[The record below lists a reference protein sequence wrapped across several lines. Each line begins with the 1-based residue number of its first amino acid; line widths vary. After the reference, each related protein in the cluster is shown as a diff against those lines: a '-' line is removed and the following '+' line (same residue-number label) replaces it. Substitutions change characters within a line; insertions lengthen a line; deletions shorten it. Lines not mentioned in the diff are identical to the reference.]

1 MWDLYFQ
8 LTCDNR
14 QSTELDEGKR
24 MDFVSFNSLPTI
36 LLGYLRARIISG
48 ELPEGQKI
56 HENELAS
63 KLKLSRGPLREAFR
77 ILEQERLVV
86 NIPRR
91 GTFVTELSQEDL
103 GEIYQVRR
111 MIELS
116 ALDLLEEKGVT
127 ELPTAAKTLREAEAL
142 RTPNDNDRDE
152 FLVFREK
159 ITDFHARLV
168 MEASNSRLSHYY
180 QTLYFSL
187 ARYQYLHLHLKL
199 PGSVERLSE
208 DHHKILELISAGRHK
223 DAKVFLLDHLEYA
236 QQTQEN
242 ALRKRPARQP

>member
-1 MWDLYFQ
+1 
-8 LTCDNR
+8 
-14 QSTELDEGKR
+14 
-24 MDFVSFNSLPTI
+24 MDFLSFNSLPTM
-36 LLGYLRARIISG
+36 LLGYLRGAIISG
-48 ELPEGQKI
+48 ELPPGKKI

-63 KLKLSRGPLREAFR
+63 RLKLSRGPLREAFR

-111 MIELS
+111 MIELT
-116 ALDLLEEKGVT
+116 ALDLLEQKGIT
-127 ELPTAAKTLREAEAL
+127 ELPTAENALREAEVL
-142 RTPNDNDRDE
+142 RTPNDSDRDE

-168 MEASNSRLSHYY
+168 MEAKNSRLTHYY

-187 ARYQYLHLHLKL
+187 ARYQYLHIQLNV
-199 PGSVERLSE
+199 PEGYERPTE
-208 DHHKILELISAGRHK
+208 THHKILALVNAGRHQ
-223 DAKVFLLDHLEYA
+223 DAKAVLLDHLQDA
-236 QQTQEN
+236 QRTQED
-242 ALRKRPARQP
+242 ALQKRLVQQQ